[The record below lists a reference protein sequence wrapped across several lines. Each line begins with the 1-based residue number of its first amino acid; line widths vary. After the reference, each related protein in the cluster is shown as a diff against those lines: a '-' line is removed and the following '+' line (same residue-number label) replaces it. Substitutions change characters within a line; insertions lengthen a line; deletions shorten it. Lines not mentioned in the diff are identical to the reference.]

1 MPCGKAALFWPRH
14 VHIYQKIHSADSRGE
29 MPMDRPTA
37 CALLTEYT
45 QNPSLIKHALAVEA
59 AMRAYARKFDEDEET
74 WGVIGLLH
82 DFDYE
87 RYPTAEE
94 HPYKGAE
101 ILRERGVSEDWIR
114 IIISHAPY
122 TNVPRDSRCAKALFA
137 VDELCGFLVAIAL
150 VRPDKKI
157 DGLQAKSVRKKMKQ
171 KAFAAQ
177 VSREAITEGAE
188 DLGVDL
194 NEHFDFVIAALA
206 SIAGDLGI

>member
-1 MPCGKAALFWPRH
+1 
-14 VHIYQKIHSADSRGE
+14 
-29 MPMDRPTA
+29 MDRPTA
-37 CALLTEYT
+37 YALLTEYT

-59 AMRAYARKFDEDEET
+59 AMRAYARKFGEDEET

-101 ILRERGVSEDWIR
+101 ILRGKGVSEDWIR
-114 IIISHAPY
+114 TIMSHVPD
-122 TNVPRDSRCAKALFA
+122 TGIPRDSLCARTLFA

-150 VRPDKKI
+150 VRPGKKI
-157 DGLQAKSVRKKMKQ
+157 AGVQAKSVKKKFKQ

-177 VSREAITEGAE
+177 VSREDMIKGAE
-188 DLGVDL
+188 ELGVPL
-194 NEHFDFVIAALA
+194 EEHIDVVVAALA
-206 SIAGDLGI
+206 GIADELGL